1 MHHFLT
7 PSAARSSGK
16 HVFALERA
24 RPARG
29 GRQATPG
36 TPPSTET
43 FLKCVVSCV
52 EARAIDAIPTTVVAS
67 SPNKVRQPE
76 AVGLRGPDE
85 PLAMGRASRPRG
97 YGMPLGIPKHQ
108 NSARRVRTKP

>member
-1 MHHFLT
+1 M
-7 PSAARSSGK
+7 
-16 HVFALERA
+16 FALETG
-24 RPARG
+24 RPARE

-36 TPPSTET
+36 APPSTET
-43 FLKCVVSCV
+43 FATCVVSCA
-52 EARAIDAIPTTVVAS
+52 EARAIAAMPETAVAS